1 LPKNNDQILNFF
13 NEHKNEPFEF
23 IIVTDI
29 NLKQHPN
36 YYKAV
41 FKSIKTGTSY
51 TTEITPEMMR
61 YKYKIGHI
69 YTNGERV
76 GQNPSVLK
84 AEFTVNENTDL
95 KLERLLYYINED
107 EIKNI
112 TDYKGVYKYLLRQ
125 YAHVEKQ
132 DEFTLIIPCYT
143 IANRFY
149 FLSSSMKH
157 AIMSSTLEELYYK
170 GSFHHDI
177 NESGKTIVKLHIK
190 KKAGKKDLPFIC
202 RFAGSTFAQNRLQY
216 LNQQKSLDA
225 SREFQPIKAQFPVR
239 NSFNI
244 YASYIYIGDD
254 IRGNPKYLVLN
265 IHSENSP
272 LGFSEIYYKQYSEK
286 QDPKEIAPG
295 HYAIP
300 PRPKNKFKKKK
311 PKRTNT
317 IYTGIPSSE
326 YLRYTL
332 HTREEEYYKND
343 VSIYGSTIHGE
354 GESNSELKVESSENK
369 VGGSFESPS
378 SSGDKNLGA
387 VATSNDVDQKD
398 KEKKIFNLNNFN
410 QFYEALLSYAY
421 VDGSELYGPFELDK
435 IRNDKRKSVK
445 SKSILFGNE
454 DHPRRFLFGEL
465 SYNKKTIYIVE
476 IEQDFTW
483 GPSTWIF
490 FTDENTQE
498 YTEDNM
504 KKIIEHYIQKNLK
517 YTELAEY
524 VKNDYLLYF
533 AQKEHKNGDIDDDSI
548 ERWCE
553 SVLRKVL

>member
-1 LPKNNDQILNFF
+1 MAKNDNQILNFF
-13 NEHKNEPFEF
+13 NQHKNEPFEF

-29 NLKQHPN
+29 NLKLHPN
-36 YYKAV
+36 YYKAI
-41 FKSIKTGTSY
+41 FKNIKTGAFHA
-51 TTEITPEMMR
+51 TEITPEMMR
-61 YKYKIGHI
+61 YKYKVGHI
-69 YTNGERV
+69 YTNGKHV
-76 GQNPSVLK
+76 GQNPSLLK
-84 AEFTVNENTDL
+84 AEFRVNKNTDI
-95 KLERLLYYINED
+95 EVDRLSHHINQD
-107 EIKNI
+107 EVKNI
-112 TDYKGVYKYLLRQ
+112 IDYEDVYKYLLRQ
-125 YAHVEKQ
+125 YVHVEKQ

-157 AIMSSTLEELYYK
+157 AIMSTTLEELYYK

-177 NESGKTIVKLHIK
+177 NKKGETIVKLHIK

-202 RFAGSTFAQNRLQY
+202 RFAGSTFAQNRLKY
-216 LNQQKSLDA
+216 LNEQKSL
-225 SREFQPIKAQFPVR
+225 SENREYQPIKAQFPVR
-239 NSFNI
+239 NSFDI
-244 YASYIYIGDD
+244 YASYIYVGDD
-254 IRGNPKYLVLN
+254 ERGEPKYLVLN
-265 IHSENSP
+265 IHSDNSP
-272 LGFSEIYYKQYSEK
+272 LGFSKIYYKQYSAK
-286 QDPKEIAPG
+286 QDPKEIEPG
-295 HYAIP
+295 HYDIP

-332 HTREEEYYKND
+332 HTREEEYYKNH

-369 VGGSFESPS
+369 VGGSFEPPS
-378 SSGDKNLGA
+378 SNGDENLGE
-387 VATSNDVDQKD
+387 VITSNDVDGKD

-421 VDGSELYGPFELDK
+421 VDGSELFGPFELNK

-454 DHPRRFLFGEL
+454 NDPRRFLFGIL
-465 SYNKKTIYIVE
+465 SYNKKMIYIVE
-476 IEQDFTW
+476 IEQDLTW

-490 FTDENTQE
+490 FTDENTQQ
-498 YTEDNM
+498 YSEDDM

-517 YTELAEY
+517 YTKLTDY
-524 VKNDYLLYF
+524 VKNNYSLSF
-533 AQKEHKNGDIDDDSI
+533 AQKEHRNGDIDDDSV

-553 SVLRKVL
+553 SVLRKVT